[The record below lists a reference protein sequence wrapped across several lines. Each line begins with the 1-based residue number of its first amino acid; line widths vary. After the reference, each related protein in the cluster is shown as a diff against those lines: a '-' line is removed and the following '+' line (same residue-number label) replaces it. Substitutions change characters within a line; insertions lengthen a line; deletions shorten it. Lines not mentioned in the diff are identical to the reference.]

1 MVLDL
6 LIKRGDNMSD
16 LYDFLFA
23 GLDDFITVVP
33 EFVVAVRLMAF
44 TMVLEVFG
52 VVVGHISSVGR

>member
-1 MVLDL
+1 
-6 LIKRGDNMSD
+6 MSE

-23 GLDDFITVVP
+23 GLDDFLVLVP

-44 TMVLEVFG
+44 TIVLEVFG